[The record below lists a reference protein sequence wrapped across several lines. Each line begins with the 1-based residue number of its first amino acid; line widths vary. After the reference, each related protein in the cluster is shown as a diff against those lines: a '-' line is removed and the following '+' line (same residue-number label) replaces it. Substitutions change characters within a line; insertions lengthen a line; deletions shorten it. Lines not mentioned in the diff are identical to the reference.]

1 MDPNSGW
8 LIDIATG
15 TAINP
20 YDGSRISLTT
30 GEYWTA
36 QQWLEAQR
44 QGAHKTAGLN
54 HNKLANIAYTGEG
67 AVKNYNREDKL
78 QYNLGRSNTSPG
90 DKAYITRLANKLRQ
104 MDTASRN
111 SMLQALQVQQPT
123 LATLVKQKLAQ
134 IQTVSA
140 SIPQPKT
147 PVPADFMGE
156 HLSPITRSK
165 Q

>member
-1 MDPNSGW
+1 M
-8 LIDIATG
+8 
-15 TAINP
+15 
-20 YDGSRISLTT
+20 
-30 GEYWTA
+30 
-36 QQWLEAQR
+36 
-44 QGAHKTAGLN
+44 
-54 HNKLANIAYTGEG
+54 
-67 AVKNYNREDKL
+67 KNYNREDKL
-78 QYNLGRSNTSPG
+78 QYNLGMSNTSPG